1 MKANIQAVNFNVD
14 KKLVNFIEEKIEKLE
29 KFYDKVV
36 SADVFLKLDNSSDK
50 ENKVVEL
57 KINVPGDEY
66 VVKKTSKTFEEA
78 FDLAASA
85 LERLLV
91 KHKEK
96 SRV

>member
-1 MKANIQAVNFNVD
+1 MKANIQAVNFNID
-14 KKLVNFIEEKIEKLE
+14 KKLVNFIEERLEKTE

-36 SADVFLKLDNSSDK
+36 SSDVFLKLDNTSDK
-50 ENKVVEL
+50 ENKMVEL

-66 VVKKTSKTFEEA
+66 IVKKASKTFEEA
-78 FDLAASA
+78 FDLAATS